1 MAITISD
8 TEPRVQYTATSG
20 QTSFS
25 VPFEFFTTADI
36 KVYNGTTL
44 LSYNAAPSSASQY
57 SVTGAGV
64 SGGGSITLGGGATLN
79 DVITIYRDLAVARST
94 DFPTSGAFQ
103 IDSLNTELDKVI
115 AMIQQ
120 VERDLKFSPR
130 AAATTANTFNLTF
143 PNLVANKFLTVNA
156 GGTALE
162 FTQDVTNVNTVAGIA
177 SNIVSVSNIAA
188 NVTTVAGVSSAV
200 TTVANNIGSVNT
212 VAADIT
218 KVIAVANDLA
228 EAVSEVE
235 TVADDLNETTSEI
248 EVVAG
253 AITNV
258 NNVGNSIGNVNSVAG
273 KLTEITA
280 LSASA
285 VITDMGL
292 LGTSAVV
299 TDMDILAT
307 SANVTAMG
315 HLGTSA
321 NVTAMGH
328 LGTSANVTNMANLGT
343 STNVSNMAT
352 LAGITNLTNLAN
364 AHAAVTNVN
373 TNLAAVQNF
382 ADVYR
387 IASSAPTSSLNQGD
401 LYFDTTANELKV
413 YKSSGWAAA
422 GSTVN
427 GTAARFI
434 YNITGTPTTLSG
446 ASGTGYS
453 EASSKVLAYDSGFID
468 IFLNGVKQILG
479 TDVTATS
486 GNSVVFASALA
497 ANDVVDIVAYGTFE
511 LANISINDLTDT
523 PASIGT
529 AGHAL
534 VVNNS
539 GNALTYQKA
548 SSPEVYGFHTNSDG
562 QLIVT
567 TTNEGADNL
576 SESDF
581 AGFDDVIFG
590 ASGMT
595 FSISNTILVC
605 TI

>member
-352 LAGITNLTNLAN
+352 LAGITNLGNLAN